1 MKYKNNDEYKEYTGY
16 NREVLDDDGN
26 KVAAGEV
33 FTAFDDV
40 LSPELKK
47 DLYKIKGN
55 LMDVVDE
62 DIDLDDDV
70 FDDDIEMTDE
80 IDIQHIQN
88 NNP

>member
-1 MKYKNNDEYKEYTGY
+1 MGKTYKKQTHRYDDEQSSGRSGKHAKHSNNKKSGGMKTLNSY
-16 NREVLDDDGN
+16 
-26 KVAAGEV
+26 
-33 FTAFDDV
+33 
-40 LSPELKK
+40 
-47 DLYKIKGN
+47 
-55 LMDVVDE
+55 VDE